1 MSPQRW
7 FFFLLAILAGIG
19 LGLLY
24 GWKINP
30 VQYVDTAPNTLRP
43 DFRADYVLMIA
54 ETYQLEQNPQSAAR
68 RLALLGAQPPAEIAS
83 AALQFARA
91 NNYDERDLQLLQ
103 NLTLALQV
111 FAPAGSA
118 P

>member
-7 FFFLLAILAGIG
+7 FFFLLSILAGIG
-19 LGLLY
+19 LGLFY

-30 VQYVDTAPNTLRP
+30 VQFVDTAPNNLRP
-43 DFRADYVLMIA
+43 DFRADYALMIA

-68 RLALLGAQPPAEIAS
+68 RLALLGAQPPAEIAAS
-83 AALQFARA
+83 ALQFARS
-91 NNYDERDLQLLQ
+91 NGYDEQDIQLLQ
-103 NLTLALQV
+103 KLTLALQV